1 MFTLVTDKSEY
12 FRVKRGQSGAEV
24 ENALSIPVA
33 GKVFA
38 GRIIKAG
45 KRKYTRYTAGV
56 GDTYKT
62 VARAFRVSEEELKAV
77 NGNKPVYP
85 TCKLFVPE
93 N

>member
-12 FRVKRGQSGAEV
+12 FRVKRGQSRAEV
-24 ENALSIPVA
+24 ENALSVPVT

-38 GRIIKAG
+38 GAIIKAG
-45 KRKYTRYTAGV
+45 KRQYARYTAEV

-62 VARAFRVSEEELKAV
+62 VALKFRADEEDLKRI

-85 TCKLFVPE
+85 TCKLFVPKA
-93 N
+93 